1 LVTFVESMNSKTSAE
16 TVAKYLRTIAAH
28 NRWPALAALRD
39 TPTLVLVGTKD
50 LLTPVAHSEEIVK
63 YLPDAELV
71 KIDNSGH
78 VVMLENADEV
88 NAALLPFLEKI
99 S

>member
-1 LVTFVESMNSKTSAE
+1 MNSRTSAE
-16 TVAKYLRTIAAH
+16 TVAKYLRTLYSHA
-28 NRWPALAALRD
+28 RYPALAALRG

-50 LLTPVAHSEEIVK
+50 LITPVTHSEEILR
-63 YLPDAELV
+63 YLPDAEFV

-78 VVMLENADEV
+78 VVMLENADDV
-88 NAALLPFLEKI
+88 DAALIPFLEKI

>member
-1 LVTFVESMNSKTSAE
+1 MNSKTSAE
-16 TVAKYLRTIAAH
+16 TLTRYLNTLYSH
-28 NRWPALAALRD
+28 NRYPALSALRGV
-39 TPTLVLVGTKD
+39 PVLVVVGTRD
-50 LLTPVAHSEEIVK
+50 YLTPVAHSEEIVK

-71 KIDNSGH
+71 KVEKSGH

-88 NAALLPFLEKI
+88 NAAVVPFVERI